1 MQYDTNTGK
10 VEQVYDQHLAAV
22 NTITFCE
29 NAKRFVTTAD
39 DKKMLIWE
47 CASRS
52 LALVSIARSQYS
64 LSRV

>member
-47 CASRS
+47 CA
-52 LALVSIARSQYS
+52 V
-64 LSRV
+64 V